1 MEARP
6 EALAT
11 PCDVTT
17 RLPTH
22 SRDSPN
28 GAGSLQMGKG
38 SCSQRYRLTPNI
50 ATQILR
56 PLAHILSTEEK
67 QGIEALRKLSQRAP
81 LQQESSFEM
90 TVLACGEVE
99 SDLQPSR
106 NTVIAHGA
114 SAEVSMGRDLGPG
127 SHRH

>member
-1 MEARP
+1 MP
-6 EALAT
+6 
-11 PCDVTT
+11 
-17 RLPTH
+17 
-22 SRDSPN
+22 S
-28 GAGSLQMGKG
+28 
-38 SCSQRYRLTPNI
+38 NI

-56 PLAHILSTEEK
+56 PPAHILSTEEK